1 MSKFDPARIV
11 FSDGRVAFDCA
22 KLAEVPVEGIRL
34 LDYQNH
40 IIFVHTKNT
49 KYVFTHIQGRVRGQA
64 FKEDGMPI
72 RYLAEEQVVHIHGST
87 FGGSMI
93 RVGFVGVGMHLEF
106 STKDVGGITTS
117 EIQSVQIAPL
127 IEPKLMPHQQAAYDD
142 MRSMD
147 KFAY

>member
-1 MSKFDPARIV
+1 MSKFDPARIRLA
-11 FSDGRVAFDCA
+11 DGNIAFDCA
-22 KLAEVPVEGIRL
+22 KLTEIPVDGIRL

-40 IIFVHTKNT
+40 VIIVHTKNT

-72 RYLAEEQVVHIHGST
+72 RYLYTEEVVHIHGST

-93 RVGFVGVGMHLEF
+93 RTGFVGVGMHLEF
-106 STKDVGGITTS
+106 STKNAPGITTS

-127 IEPKLMPHQQAAYDD
+127 EDAYTQSRKAVEQ
-142 MRSMD
+142 MIYGEG
-147 KFAY
+147 FAK